1 MNIIGEECGARHF
14 KGERPSDKTFTQ
26 CCRKGKVVLPPPK
39 ECPAPLAQIM
49 QNNHPKAKS
58 FMRKI
63 RTYNNAHA
71 FASMRATI
79 SSPPGRGPYC
89 FRIHGQIYRNT
100 TPMDKNTDNPKYA
113 DLYFMDSSQA
123 PEYRDHSEVKTGC
136 YRDLMEEID
145 AMLRR
150 LNPYAAV
157 YKMMRQ
163 VLEEEYR
170 REQAENLPH
179 RTLGIIISSDR
190 KNLDKRRYNNPTTNE
205 IPVLFKSSNGE
216 PPAERDLILLEDDR
230 VWENT
235 MTEAATYQI
244 PHELRQLFVDICL
257 YFNPADPLRLLESNM
272 NHLMED
278 YIRRGHK

>member
-1 MNIIGEECGARHF
+1 MA
-14 KGERPSDKTFTQ
+14 
-26 CCRKGKVVLPPPK
+26 
-39 ECPAPLAQIM
+39 
-49 QNNHPKAKS
+49 KA

-63 RTYNNAHA
+63 STYNSAHA
-71 FASMRATI
+71 FASMRAGI

-89 FRIHGQIYRNT
+89 FRIHGQKYHNT

-123 PEYRDHSEVKTGC
+123 PEYMDHSEVKTGC

-179 RTLGIIISSDR
+179 RTVGMIISSDR

-205 IPVLFKSSNGE
+205 IPVLLKG
-216 PPAERDLILLEDDR
+216 P
-230 VWENT
+230 
-235 MTEAATYQI
+235 TESHQQKET
-244 PHELRQLFVDICL
+244 
-257 YFNPADPLRLLESNM
+257 
-272 NHLMED
+272 
-278 YIRRGHK
+278 